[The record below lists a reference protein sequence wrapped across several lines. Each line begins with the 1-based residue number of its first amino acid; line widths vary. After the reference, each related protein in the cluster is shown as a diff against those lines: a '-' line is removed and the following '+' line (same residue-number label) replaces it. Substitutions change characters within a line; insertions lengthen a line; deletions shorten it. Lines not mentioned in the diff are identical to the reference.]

1 MEACNLHNNLASWII
16 SFIKG
21 MFIGSGA
28 ILPGVSGGALAAVF
42 GIYEKLIQFIS
53 NIKKDFLYNILYF
66 LPVGLGSLFGIVI
79 LARPIE
85 SLLVNHPVYIL
96 LFFMGCIFG
105 TVPLL
110 YAQAGIHGRTIKH
123 LVLTILTAVISF
135 ILLVSANVFLDI
147 QVAQTT
153 FTWILVGMIFA
164 FGFIVPG
171 LSPSNFLIYMNLYE
185 PLTGAI
191 GDLNFFILIPVSF
204 GIVLCVIIFSKLINH
219 LMNLY
224 YTTIFHFILGIVIAS
239 TVIIFPTME
248 QFSALTISEII
259 FAFILAALGLCL
271 GLWMG
276 KLETKYKSED

>member
-1 MEACNLHNNLASWII
+1 MQTKII
-16 SFIKG
+16 SWVISFVKG
-21 MFIGSGA
+21 IFIGSGA

-42 GIYEKLIQFIS
+42 GIYEDLIQFIS
-53 NIKKDFLYNILYF
+53 NIKHNFISNLLFF
-66 LPVGLGSLFGIVI
+66 LPVGLGSLFGIII

-85 SLLVNHPVYIL
+85 ALLVSHPVYIL

-110 YAQAGIHGRTIKH
+110 YKTAGIHGRTNKH
-123 LVLTILTAVISF
+123 ILLTIATAILSF
-135 ILLVSANVFLDI
+135 ILLVSANILLDI

-153 FTWILVGMIFA
+153 LTWIFVGGIFA
-164 FGFIVPG
+164 LGFIVPG

-191 GDLNFFILIPVSF
+191 GDLNFSILIPVSF
-204 GIVLCVIIFSKLINH
+204 GAILCVILFSKLINH

-239 TVIIFPTME
+239 TVIIFPSLE
-248 QFSALTISEII
+248 QFSALSFIEIA
-259 FAFILAALGLCL
+259 FAFLLFGLGLCL

-276 KLETKYKSED
+276 KLESKYKTED